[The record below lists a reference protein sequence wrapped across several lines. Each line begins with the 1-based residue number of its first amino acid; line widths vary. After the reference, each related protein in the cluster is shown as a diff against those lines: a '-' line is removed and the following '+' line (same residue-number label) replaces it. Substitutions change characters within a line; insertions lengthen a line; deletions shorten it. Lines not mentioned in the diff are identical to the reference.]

1 MHWNA
6 IALSVIAA
14 LALPVVGLIT
24 GRVVGDFF
32 LRGDLIGATGAAF
45 GVLVYA
51 LALASSYS
59 HLRHYYKGYEAQG
72 VRASW
77 ALALAVEVAT
87 FYMSFSYVVIH
98 SAWAFWGSLIG
109 AFVVFW
115 GNLSSMYEARLERAR
130 AVQAA
135 PDGRA
140 LVGEAP
146 APAVRA
152 PAGGEEPIAQTQPL
166 RATRGAA
173 QARPQYEAI
182 FLAAEAVE
190 TEVSR
195 VRQSVQTVKAA
206 VPPEQ
211 AWAHV
216 ATTPRPEAGSE
227 PLPEVPARA
236 KDNPL
241 AGGPATL
248 RLREPCSRPPQ
259 ATDREPTPT
268 PSLSEGDRE
277 VLRLAAEGPVGPSG
291 LSRVLGIAKSSAGDR
306 LKRLERMGLLV
317 KRGSS
322 YVPTSHA
329 QASIEGGQ
337 ALYQGAQAPR

>member
-6 IALSVIAA
+6 ALLSVIAA
-14 LALPVVGLIT
+14 LALPVVGLVT

-32 LRGDLIGATGAAF
+32 LRGDLIGAVGAAF

-59 HLRHYYKGYEAQG
+59 HLRHYYRGYEAQG

-130 AVQAA
+130 AVQAPPDDRA
-135 PDGRA
+135 P
-140 LVGEAP
+140 VGEAP
-146 APAVRA
+146 G
-152 PAGGEEPIAQTQPL
+152 AG
-166 RATRGAA
+166 
-173 QARPQYEAI
+173 AI
-182 FLAAEAVE
+182 LETLLAAEAVE

-195 VRQSVQTVKAA
+195 VRQSVRA
-206 VPPEQ
+206 V
-211 AWAHV
+211 V

-227 PLPEVPARA
+227 PLPDQAVPIHQ
-236 KDNPL
+236 D
-241 AGGPATL
+241 
-248 RLREPCSRPPQ
+248 C
-259 ATDREPTPT
+259 
-268 PSLSEGDRE
+268 SLSEADRE
-277 VLRLAAEGPVGPSG
+277 VLRLAALGPVGPSG
-291 LSRVLGIAKSSAGDR
+291 LSRALGIAKSSAGDR

-329 QASIEGGQ
+329 QAFLEGGQ
-337 ALYQGAQAPR
+337 ALYQGAHAPR

>member
-87 FYMSFSYVVIH
+87 FYMSFSYVVIQ

-109 AFVVFW
+109 AYVVFW
-115 GNLSSMYEARLERAR
+115 GNLSSMYEARMERVR
-130 AVQAA
+130 VVQAESSTA
-135 PDGRA
+135 S
-140 LVGEAP
+140 
-146 APAVRA
+146 
-152 PAGGEEPIAQTQPL
+152 
-166 RATRGAA
+166 AA
-173 QARPQYEAI
+173 QELPQYETIHSA
-182 FLAAEAVE
+182 FAAHSSEAVVE
-190 TEVSR
+190 TKISQ
-195 VRQSVQTVKAA
+195 VRQSVREVKVA
-206 VPPEQ
+206 VTP
-211 AWAHV
+211 V
-216 ATTPRPEAGSE
+216 AGE
-227 PLPEVPARA
+227 PVLE
-236 KDNPL
+236 
-241 AGGPATL
+241 
-248 RLREPCSRPPQ
+248 
-259 ATDREPTPT
+259 TPT
-268 PSLSEGDRE
+268 HTRESYTQPQMITQEPPPLTLSEVDRE
-277 VLRLAAEGPVGPSG
+277 VLRLAAAGPIGPSAIA
-291 LSRVLGIAKSSAGDR
+291 RALGIAKSSAGDR

-322 YVPTSHA
+322 YVPTEEGRVLYEGT
-329 QASIEGGQ
+329 QASG
-337 ALYQGAQAPR
+337 

>member
-115 GNLSSMYEARLERAR
+115 GNLSSMYEARVQTATLRVSSSVASFPGDSRVVDKAPAASEEPV
-130 AVQAA
+130 VQAQ
-135 PDGRA
+135 PFRA
-140 LVGEAP
+140 
-146 APAVRA
+146 AVDPVQERS
-152 PAGGEEPIAQTQPL
+152 
-166 RATRGAA
+166 
-173 QARPQYEAI
+173 QYVLET
-182 FLAAEAVE
+182 LLSAEAVE
-190 TEVSR
+190 TKISQ
-195 VRQSVQTVKAA
+195 VRQSVRAVQTATVPQKA
-206 VPPEQ
+206 
-211 AWAHV
+211 
-216 ATTPRPEAGSE
+216 RSE
-227 PLPEVPARA
+227 PLSEIPTRTEERQQES
-236 KDNPL
+236 
-241 AGGPATL
+241 TL
-248 RLREPCSRPPQ
+248 L
-259 ATDREPTPT
+259 
-268 PSLSEGDRE
+268 LSEGDKE
-277 VLRLAAEGPVGPSG
+277 VLRLAAEGPIGPSG
-291 LSRVLGIAKSSAGDR
+291 ISRALGIAKSSAGDR

-337 ALYQGAQAPR
+337 ALYQGAQAPH